1 MIIVQSMRK
10 VPVLLVLFMAAC
22 GDNAGPGGGGADAG
36 PGDGDPDAGGTAE
49 IYAFDSRFIDGESSV
64 AYSGQALRQVLI
76 NDLNAYINALT
87 PTAPEDF
94 PEDVLGDLL
103 FYYEFDAA
111 VGGEATIVLTTD
123 PAPLQATYGAIGNA
137 NLKGKL
143 AGNDAMGQHKDW
155 TVPGTFVG
163 WPGGDGTTPE
173 ELLLHFFAEVDAH
186 ADAYAAGEAPDDP
199 RGNQI
204 TLAHLSA
211 DGLDYRQ
218 LVNKFL
224 LVAVAYSQ
232 ATDDYFDNDL
242 ADHGIN
248 VDNEVPALSGEEEQ
262 PYTQLEH
269 HWDEGF
275 GYFGAARDY
284 PAYSDE
290 EMEGIGGRAE
300 FQKYHDSDGD
310 DAIDL
315 TAEYI
320 YPWAGYA
327 ARRDNGS
334 AESAPT
340 DFTGEIF
347 GALLTGRRIISTAG
361 GALSEDQMADLV
373 AERDKAVASWERLV
387 AANVVHYINDVLK
400 DMNKFEEEDY
410 DFMGHA
416 GHWAEAKAFA
426 LGLQFNPRK
435 ALTDEQFAELHQLL
449 RVRPVLETA
458 TPTQINNYKADLR
471 AARALIGDAYDFDA
485 ANLGDDNGEN
495 GW

>member
-1 MIIVQSMRK
+1 MRIIVL
-10 VPVLLVLFMAAC
+10 PIAALFALGC
-22 GDNAGPGGGGADAG
+22 GDNDSGAGPDSGPGVDAG
-36 PGDGDPDAGGTAE
+36 DQPDGGGTADV
-49 IYAFDSRFIDGESSV
+49 YAFESRFTAGESSV
-64 AYSGQALRQVLI
+64 AYSGQALRQVLMS
-76 NDLNAYINALT
+76 DLNAYISELST
-87 PTAPEDF
+87 TAPEDF
-94 PEDVLGDLL
+94 PEDVLADLL

-111 VGGEATIVLTTD
+111 VGGEASIALATE
-123 PAPLQATYGAIGNA
+123 PAPLQSTYGAIGNA
-137 NLKGKL
+137 NLKSKL
-143 AGNDAMGQHKDW
+143 AGKDPMGQHKDW
-155 TVPGTFVG
+155 TDPGVFVG

-173 ELLLHFFAEVDAH
+173 ELVLHFFAEIDAH
-186 ADAYAAGEAPDDP
+186 ADAFAAGNAPDDP

-204 TLAHLSA
+204 TLAHVSA
-211 DGLDYRQ
+211 GGLDYRQ

-224 LVAVAYSQ
+224 LGAVAYSQ

-248 VDNEVPALSGEEEQ
+248 VDNEAAVVDGEEEK
-262 PYTQLEH
+262 PYSQLEH

-290 EMEGIGGRAE
+290 EMEGIGGRPE
-300 FQKYHDSDGD
+300 FQKYHDSDD
-310 DAIDL
+310 DGAIDL

-334 AESAPT
+334 AASAPS

-347 GALLTGRRIISTAG
+347 GAMLVGRSLISEAG
-361 GALSEDQMADLV
+361 GALSESQMADLV
-373 AERDKAVASWERLV
+373 AERDKVVAAWERLV
-387 AANVVHYINDVLK
+387 AANVVHYINDVLE
-400 DMNKFEEEDY
+400 DMNRFEQEDY
-410 DFMGHA
+410 DFLGHA

-435 ALTDEQFAELHQLL
+435 QISDDDFAELHELL

-458 TPTQINNYKADLR
+458 TPTQIDDYKADLI
-471 AARALIGDAYDFDA
+471 AARALIGEAYDFDA